1 MLAGILT
8 GSCTAQ
14 AAPQPGTV
22 MEETIRWLEM
32 PEPWIVV
39 LVILPLLVGWIIFFY
54 KREKPVGN
62 PQWRWALGAL
72 RFLVL
77 ALALLMIAQPV
88 RQKKI
93 YETTDSTLVLLV
105 DDSLS
110 QDIQDRYSRREIPE
124 ALGELFRTQADIIEG
139 TTRYDLVRRLLRD
152 DEIGFI
158 KKLRKKAKLAVYTF
172 SGSVN
177 SLGNYSKLDGSE
189 EGSEKEKPGAPE
201 SGSEESTDAAE
212 GELLPPY
219 SKVRDDQRVQETRV
233 AEGLR
238 DAVSG
243 VLGLGFGKGG
253 EKVSGV
259 IMLSD
264 FQQNADTISVTEFA
278 RGLGERDI
286 KVFTIGVGNPDE
298 PKDIRI
304 TNVDV
309 NNVVLVDDDV
319 PFDVSV
325 VADGYEGDRVRVDLR
340 IDSVVVDTSYILL
353 EGGGKRQGVRFI
365 HQPRKPGK
373 MTATVE
379 VEQQGGEVFYDN
391 NSFSR
396 NITVLDQ
403 KIKVLYAEYLPR
415 WEYRYLKNALIR
427 DKTMETQIFLFS
439 ADPEF
444 TQDSSPGVP
453 ALNAFPSQRDELFK
467 YHVVILGDVD
477 PEGHLGT
484 ARLELLKEFVAAGG
498 GVVFLSGPHH
508 NPSRYPRSADLYT
521 LLPVQVSDAGRLE
534 GFDSPVTK
542 SFNVKL
548 SAVGREHPVMR
559 LDNDSARNLQL
570 WENED
575 GRFYDHLPGFFWF
588 ASVGRA
594 KGNAVVLAQHPELSQ
609 PLSNPPKP
617 LVIFAFMNYGKG
629 RTFFSAVDNT
639 WRWRAGVDNLHFY
652 RFWGQV
658 CRFVAAGRLL
668 GKTPRYTITS
678 DKELYTIGESVR
690 VECQVYD
697 ANMNPSEDES
707 TDVYHQVQGGVD
719 EAVQKIDLALH
730 LEGQGVYRGTISAGA
745 RGRHDIWLGTPDER
759 FAFTS
764 YTVEVPALEARDTRL
779 NRTLGEQIAE
789 LSGGEYFDFSEVM
802 NAAEKVQGLT
812 QTNEGLVEDDNL
824 WDEWWVVVL
833 ITAVLAIEWILR
845 KAVRLV

>member
-1 MLAGILT
+1 MLAAFFMGICL
-8 GSCTAQ
+8 AQ
-14 AAPQPGTV
+14 AGSQPGIVT
-22 MEETIRWLEM
+22 EEKIRWLEM
-32 PEPWIVV
+32 PEPWVVV
-39 LVILPLLVGWIIFFY
+39 LVILPLLIGWITFFY
-54 KREKPVGN
+54 KREKPVGK
-62 PQWRWALGAL
+62 PGWRWTLGAL

-88 RQKKI
+88 RQEKT
-93 YETTDSTLVLLV
+93 YETTDSTLILLV

-110 QDIQDRYSRREIPE
+110 QDIRDRYSQREIPA
-124 ALGELFRTQADIIEG
+124 ALAELFGSQPDIIEG
-139 TTRYDLVRRLLRD
+139 TTRYDLVRRLVRD
-152 DEIGFI
+152 EETGFI
-158 KKLRKKAKLAVYTF
+158 EKLRKKAKLAVYTF
-172 SGSVN
+172 SGAVN
-177 SLGNYSKLDGSE
+177 SLKTYSKLGT
-189 EGSEKEKPGAPE
+189 G
-201 SGSEESTDAAE
+201 EESSTAEGTEGAE
-212 GELLPPY
+212 GEEAEEAGEVLPPY
-219 SKVRDDQRVQETRV
+219 SKVRGDQRVQETKV

-243 VLGLGFGKGG
+243 VLGLGFGKRS
-253 EKVSGV
+253 EQVSGV

-264 FQQNADTISVTEFA
+264 FQQNADTISLTEFA
-278 RGLGERDI
+278 RGLGERKI
-286 KVFTIGVGNPDE
+286 PVFTIGIGNPDE
-298 PKDIRI
+298 PKDVRI

-309 NNVVLVDDDV
+309 NDVVLVDDDV
-319 PFDVSV
+319 PLDVSV
-325 VADGYEGDRVRVDLR
+325 VADGFDGERVRVDLR
-340 IDSVVVDTSYILL
+340 IDSVVVDTQYIVL
-353 EGGGKRQGVRFI
+353 EGGGKRQGLRFI
-365 HQPRKPGK
+365 HHPKKPGK

-379 VEQQGGEVFYDN
+379 VELQGGEVFSDN
-391 NSFSR
+391 NSLSR

-453 ALNAFPSQRDELFK
+453 ALNAFPSQREELFK
-467 YHVVILGDVD
+467 YHVILLGDVD
-477 PEGHLGT
+477 PERHLGA

-521 LLPVQVSDAGRLE
+521 LLPVQVSEAGTLDD
-534 GFDSPVTK
+534 FASPVTK

-559 LDNDSARNLQL
+559 LDNDPGRNLQL

-588 ASVGRA
+588 ARVGRA

-617 LVIFAFMNYGKG
+617 LVVFAFMNYGKG

-668 GKTPRYTITS
+668 GKTPRFTITS
-678 DKELYTIGESVR
+678 DKEVYSIGESVGI
-690 VECQVYD
+690 EAQVYD
-697 ANMNPSEDES
+697 ANMNPSVDE
-707 TDVYHQVQGGVD
+707 TILVYHQVQGESED
-719 EAVQKIDLALH
+719 SVQKIDLALH
-730 LEGQGVYRGTISAGA
+730 LQGQGVYRGSISAGT
-745 RGRHDIWLGTPDER
+745 RGRHDIWLGTPEER
-759 FAFTS
+759 SAFTS

-779 NRTLGEQIAE
+779 NRTLGQQVAS
-789 LSGGEYFDFSEVM
+789 LSGGAYFDFPDIMKAV
-802 NAAEKVQGLT
+802 EKVQGIT
-812 QTNEGLVEDDNL
+812 HTSERTPKAHNL
-824 WDEWWVVVL
+824 WDEWWIVVL
-833 ITAVLAIEWILR
+833 IVSVLAIEWILR

>member
-1 MLAGILT
+1 MQVDLLT
-8 GSCTAQ
+8 GSCLAQ
-14 AAPQPGTV
+14 AGPKPGTV
-22 MEETIRWLEM
+22 MEETTRWLEM

-39 LVILPLLVGWIIFFY
+39 LVILPLLIGWITFFY

-62 PQWRWALGAL
+62 PGWRWALGAL

-93 YETTDSTLVLLV
+93 YQTTDSTLVLMV

-110 QDIQDRYSRREIPE
+110 QDIRDRYSRREIPE
-124 ALGELFRTQADIIEG
+124 SLAGLFRTQADIVES
-139 TTRYDLVRRLLRD
+139 TTRYELVRRLVRD
-152 DEIGFI
+152 DKIGFI
-158 KKLRKKAKLAVYTF
+158 EKLRKKAKLAVYSF

-177 SLGNYSKLDGSE
+177 SLGEYSKLDSGVEAPAKEETAAAGGEDSSE
-189 EGSEKEKPGAPE
+189 GGGE
-201 SGSEESTDAAE
+201 
-212 GELLPPY
+212 ELLPPY
-219 SKVRDDQRVQETRV
+219 SKVRGDQRVQETRV

-243 VLGLGFGKGG
+243 VLGLGFGKRR
-253 EKVSGV
+253 ETVSGV

-278 RGLGERDI
+278 RGLGERKI
-286 KVFTIGVGNPDE
+286 PVFTVGVGNPDE

-309 NNVVLVDDDV
+309 NDVVLVDDDV
-319 PFDVSV
+319 PFDVSL
-325 VADGYEGDRVRVDLR
+325 VADGFEGERVRVDLR
-340 IDSVVVDTSYILL
+340 IDSVVVDTRYVVLA
-353 EGGGKRQGVRFI
+353 GGGHRQGLRFLY
-365 HQPRKPGK
+365 HPRKPGK
-373 MTATVE
+373 LTATVE

-391 NSFSR
+391 NSLSR

-427 DKTMETQIFLFS
+427 DKTMETQIYLFS

-467 YHVVILGDVD
+467 YHVIILGDVD
-477 PEGHLGT
+477 PERHLGL
-484 ARLELLKEFVAAGG
+484 ARLELLKEFVSAGG

-508 NPSRYPRSADLYT
+508 NPLRYPRSADIYT
-521 LLPVQVSDAGRLE
+521 LLPVQVSEAGNLE
-534 GFDSPVTK
+534 GFESPVTK

-559 LDNDSARNLQL
+559 LDNDPARNLQL

-594 KGNAVVLAQHPELSQ
+594 KGNAVVLAQHPELTQ

-668 GKTPRYTITS
+668 GKTPRYMITS
-678 DKELYTIGESVR
+678 DKEVYSIGDSVR

-697 ANMNPSEDES
+697 ANMNPSEDETIS
-707 TDVYHQVQGGVD
+707 VYHQVQGATG
-719 EAVQKIDLALH
+719 EALQKIELSLH
-730 LEGQGVYRGTISAGA
+730 LEGQGIYRGTISAGA
-745 RGRHDIWLGTPDER
+745 RGRHDIWLGTADER

-779 NRTLGEQIAE
+779 NRTLGQQIAG
-789 LSGGEYFDFSEVM
+789 LSGGAYFDFSDVM
-802 NAAEKVQGLT
+802 KAVEKVQGIT
-812 QTNEGLVEDDNL
+812 HTSEGLVEDDNL

-833 ITAVLAIEWILR
+833 ITAVLAFEWILR